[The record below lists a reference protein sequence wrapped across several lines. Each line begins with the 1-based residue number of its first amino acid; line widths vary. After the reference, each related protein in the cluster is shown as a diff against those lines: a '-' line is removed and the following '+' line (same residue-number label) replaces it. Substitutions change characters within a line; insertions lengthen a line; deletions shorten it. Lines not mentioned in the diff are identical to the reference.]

1 MSDQT
6 EPQPQQPLRT
16 TLRDAAAP
24 WLWMVGV
31 RAWLTLGVAT
41 LVLAVYSLLAS
52 IASIVIPLVVAVVIA
67 ILFVPIVDFLCE
79 RQVPRWLASL
89 VVIALLVGVLGGV
102 VWLVVVGIAGQSS
115 TIAETLTRSRRQV
128 EEWLGA
134 LNLPDDLIAEIN
146 TNITQATP
154 GLLSGVAYFF
164 QSSFSGV
171 IAALLGVSLGIFLLF
186 YLLNDWARVVAW
198 LGEHMGMPS
207 ELSGLLLNDTII
219 IIRRYYF
226 ALTLSSL
233 VVTVCIAVAMA
244 VLGLPLVMTVAV
256 VTMITSYV
264 PYIGA
269 IVSGVFAFL
278 VALGSGS
285 FLDALLVLAVVLVVQ
300 NVVQTIIQNQ
310 LASDQLQMHPLA
322 TLLATFVGGA
332 LFGLL
337 GATLSTPLVAL
348 LWNVQKQ
355 VRSFYGGEAAAT
367 APPDAATALA
377 SDSAGGTPVAAGG
390 ADG

>member
-1 MSDQT
+1 MSDQM
-6 EPQPQQPLRT
+6 EPQPLRA

-31 RAWLTLGVAT
+31 RAWLTLGVAA
-41 LVLAVYSLLAS
+41 LVVAIYSLLAS

-67 ILFVPIVDFLCE
+67 MLFVPLVDMLDV
-79 RQVPRWLASL
+79 RHVPRWLASL
-89 VVIALLVGVLGGV
+89 VVIALLLGVLGGV
-102 VWLVVVGIAGQSS
+102 VWLVVVGIAGQGD
-115 TIAETLTRSRRQV
+115 TIANTLTRSRTQV
-128 EEWLGA
+128 DEWLGA
-134 LNLPDDLIAEIN
+134 FNLPDALIAEIN

-154 GLLSGVAYFF
+154 GLLAGVASFF
-164 QSSFSGV
+164 QSSFTGV
-171 IAALLGVSLGIFLLF
+171 IAALLGASLGIFLLF
-186 YLLNDWARVVAW
+186 YLLNDWENVIAW
-198 LGEHMGMPS
+198 LGCHMGMPPQ
-207 ELSGLLLNDTII
+207 LGTLLLNDTVLIM
-219 IIRRYYF
+219 RRYYF

-233 VVTVCIAVAMA
+233 VVTLCIALTMA
-244 VLGLPLVMTVAV
+244 VLGLPLVVTVAV
-256 VTMITSYV
+256 VTMITSYI

-285 FLDALLVLAVVLVVQ
+285 FVDALVVLAVVLVVQ
-300 NVVQTIIQNQ
+300 NVVQTVIQNQ

-322 TLLATFVGGA
+322 TLLATFVGGG

-355 VRSFYGGEAAAT
+355 VREFYSGAAAEAT
-367 APPDAATALA
+367 DATHAADALA
-377 SDSAGGTPVAAGG
+377 SDSAGASPVAARG